1 MGTWGLIVLFAVM
14 LETYCKVSEGKLS
27 WSVLLQNNLRK
38 EICLKFAEN
47 CFQLEVNAFQGLST
61 LIKFS

>member
-38 EICLKFAEN
+38 EICLKFAEI
-47 CFQLEVNAFQGLST
+47 VS
-61 LIKFS
+61 S